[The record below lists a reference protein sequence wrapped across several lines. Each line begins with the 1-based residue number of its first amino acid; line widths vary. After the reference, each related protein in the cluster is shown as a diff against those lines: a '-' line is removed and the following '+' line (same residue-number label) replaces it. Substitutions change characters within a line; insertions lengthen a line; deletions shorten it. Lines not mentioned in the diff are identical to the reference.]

1 MPVLGLRQFILDFIL
16 LDFVLKKLNLNGE
29 KVLIDSLLL

>member
-16 LDFVLKKLNLNGE
+16 LDFVFKKLNLNGE